1 MSIPISLSENA
12 DTRFNGLK
20 LITDILIQYLNEDSI
35 YDVTGNKPSTKL
47 INDIISKELLP
58 NIKYILSDQEPMP
71 LYGLKLFSIIIGKNI
86 GFVTKLKQK
95 KMLGLFLEYF
105 NSSHPRLTSNTLK
118 IITRIVECKD
128 VTLDELNSMNFL
140 SKAVNILKHFW
151 ANNQEWCY
159 EELLDILHHLLF
171 KIIDVLKSMKI
182 ATTTLENTY
191 TPIFISDPKAIP
203 VLKQNAEFL
212 ELLEVFISLSNHVE
226 LVNKSLMNLI
236 FLGYR

>member
-1 MSIPISLSENA
+1 M
-12 DTRFNGLK
+12 
-20 LITDILIQYLNEDSI
+20 
-35 YDVTGNKPSTKL
+35 
-47 INDIISKELLP
+47 
-58 NIKYILSDQEPMP
+58 
-71 LYGLKLFSIIIGKNI
+71 
-86 GFVTKLKQK
+86 
-95 KMLGLFLEYF
+95 
-105 NSSHPRLTSNTLK
+105 K
-118 IITRIVECKD
+118 IIVKIVECRE
-128 VTLDELNSMNFL
+128 VTLDELSSVNFL
-140 SKAVNILKHFW
+140 SNAIDILKDFSSHQ
-151 ANNQEWCY
+151 QEWCY

-236 FLGYR
+236 FLGYRW